1 MYGTSCIRKKATGHL
16 GGGGGGGDVHL
27 PHPSPRST
35 PKINFVQTLRM
46 YQQLQKGEV
55 FLLSQ

>member
-16 GGGGGGGDVHL
+16 GGGDVHL